1 MPKLGVAFYFL
12 LTQNKLLMNKIFV
25 YAICFTLFGCSA
37 YTIKKYHLENK
48 FEYKDKKSFLVYL
61 KNKNIFSES
70 QYLYLDSGTYIKFI
84 YEKVQQDSSAIYQ
97 GCYINDSVL
106 INRSRFLN
114 ENASCGSRIEKEIAS
129 NFLLKNFPDSI
140 LLKENKMSD
149 YKIKYL
155 INDEPFDINK
165 NKKDVTLFF
174 LYSSAFGTYYDN
186 LFKKINKLHLS
197 LKNSTQVYVIC
208 IDPIYHLK

>member
-12 LTQNKLLMNKIFV
+12 LTQNKLLMKNIFV

-70 QYLYLDSGTYIKFI
+70 QYLYLDSSTYIKFI

-114 ENASCGSRIEKEIAS
+114 ENTSCGSRIEKEIAS

-155 INDEPFDINK
+155 INDAPFDINK
-165 NKKDVTLFF
+165 NKKDITLFF
-174 LYSSAFGTYYDN
+174 LYSSVFGTYYDN

-197 LKNSTQVYVIC
+197 LENSTQVYVIC

>member
-12 LTQNKLLMNKIFV
+12 LTQNKLLMKKIFV

-70 QYLYLDSGTYIKFI
+70 QYLYLDSSTYIKFI

-114 ENASCGSRIEKEIAS
+114 ENTSCGSRIEKEIAS

-174 LYSSAFGTYYDN
+174 LYSSVFGTYYDN

-197 LKNSTQVYVIC
+197 LENSTQVYVIC

>member
-1 MPKLGVAFYFL
+1 MPILGVAFYFL
-12 LTQNKLLMNKIFV
+12 LTQNKLLMKKIFV

-70 QYLYLDSGTYIKFI
+70 QYLYLDSSTYIKFI

-114 ENASCGSRIEKEIAS
+114 ENTSCGSRIEKEIAS

-174 LYSSAFGTYYDN
+174 LYSSVFGTYYDN

-197 LKNSTQVYVIC
+197 LENSTQVYVIC
-208 IDPIYHLK
+208 IDPVYHLK

>member
-12 LTQNKLLMNKIFV
+12 LTQNKLLMKKIFV

-70 QYLYLDSGTYIKFI
+70 QYLYLDSSTYIKFI
-84 YEKVQQDSSAIYQ
+84 YEKVQQDSSSIYQ
-97 GCYINDSVL
+97 GCYINDSLL

-114 ENASCGSRIEKEIAS
+114 ENTSCGSRIEKEIAS

-155 INDEPFDINK
+155 INDAPFDINK
-165 NKKDVTLFF
+165 NKKDITLFF
-174 LYSSAFGTYYDN
+174 LYSSVFGTYYDN

-197 LKNSTQVYVIC
+197 LENSTQVYVIC

>member
-12 LTQNKLLMNKIFV
+12 LTQNKLLMKNIFV

-114 ENASCGSRIEKEIAS
+114 ENTSCGSRIEKEIAS

-174 LYSSAFGTYYDN
+174 LYSSVFGTYYDN

-197 LKNSTQVYVIC
+197 LENSTQVYVIC

>member
-25 YAICFTLFGCSA
+25 YAIWFTLFGCSA
-37 YTIKKYHLENK
+37 YTIKKYHLANK

-70 QYLYLDSGTYIKFI
+70 QYLYLDSSTYIKFI

-114 ENASCGSRIEKEIAS
+114 ENTSCGSRIEKEIAS

-155 INDEPFDINK
+155 INDAPFDINK

-174 LYSSAFGTYYDN
+174 LYSSVFGTYYDN

-197 LKNSTQVYVIC
+197 LENSTQVYVIC

>member
-12 LTQNKLLMNKIFV
+12 LTQNKLLMKKIFV

-70 QYLYLDSGTYIKFI
+70 QYLYLDSSTYIKFI

-114 ENASCGSRIEKEIAS
+114 ENTSCGSRIEKEIAS

-155 INDEPFDINK
+155 INDAPFDINK

-174 LYSSAFGTYYDN
+174 LYSSVFGTYYDN

-197 LKNSTQVYVIC
+197 LENSTQVYVIC

>member
-70 QYLYLDSGTYIKFI
+70 QYLYLDSSTYIKFI

-140 LLKENKMSD
+140 LIKENKMSD

-174 LYSSAFGTYYDN
+174 LYSSVFGTYYDN

-197 LKNSTQVYVIC
+197 LENSTQVYVIC

>member
-70 QYLYLDSGTYIKFI
+70 QYLYLDSSTYIKFI

-114 ENASCGSRIEKEIAS
+114 ENTSCGSRIEKEIAS

-155 INDEPFDINK
+155 INDAPFDINK
-165 NKKDVTLFF
+165 NKKDITLFF
-174 LYSSAFGTYYDN
+174 LYSSVFGTYYDN

-197 LKNSTQVYVIC
+197 LENSTQVYVIC

>member
-12 LTQNKLLMNKIFV
+12 LTQNKLLMKNIFV

-70 QYLYLDSGTYIKFI
+70 QYLYLDSSTYIKFI

-114 ENASCGSRIEKEIAS
+114 ENTSCGSRIEKEIAS

-155 INDEPFDINK
+155 INDAPFDINK

-174 LYSSAFGTYYDN
+174 LYSSVFGTYYDN

-197 LKNSTQVYVIC
+197 LENSTQVYVIC

>member
-25 YAICFTLFGCSA
+25 YAIWFTLFGCSA

-70 QYLYLDSGTYIKFI
+70 QYLYLDSSTYIKFI

-114 ENASCGSRIEKEIAS
+114 ENTSCGSRIEKEIAS

-155 INDEPFDINK
+155 INDAPFDINK
-165 NKKDVTLFF
+165 NKKDITLFF
-174 LYSSAFGTYYDN
+174 LYSSVFGTYYDN

-197 LKNSTQVYVIC
+197 LENSTQVYVIC

>member
-12 LTQNKLLMNKIFV
+12 LTQNKLLMKNIFV

-70 QYLYLDSGTYIKFI
+70 QYLYLDSSTYIKFI

-114 ENASCGSRIEKEIAS
+114 ENTSCGSRIEKEIAS

-174 LYSSAFGTYYDN
+174 LYSSVFGTYYDN

-197 LKNSTQVYVIC
+197 LENSTQVYVIC

>member
-1 MPKLGVAFYFL
+1 MK
-12 LTQNKLLMNKIFV
+12 KILI
-25 YAICFTLFGCSA
+25 YAICFTLFGCNA

-70 QYLYLDSGTYIKFI
+70 QYLYLDSSTYIKFI

-114 ENASCGSRIEKEIAS
+114 ENTSCGSRIEKEIAS

-140 LLKENKMSD
+140 LIKENKMSD

-165 NKKDVTLFF
+165 NKKDDTLFF
-174 LYSSAFGTYYDN
+174 LYSSAFGTY
-186 LFKKINKLHLS
+186 
-197 LKNSTQVYVIC
+197 
-208 IDPIYHLK
+208 

>member
-12 LTQNKLLMNKIFV
+12 LTQNKLLMKKIFV

-70 QYLYLDSGTYIKFI
+70 QYLYLDSSTYIKFI

-114 ENASCGSRIEKEIAS
+114 ENTSCGSRIEKEIAS

-155 INDEPFDINK
+155 INDAPFDINK
-165 NKKDVTLFF
+165 NKKDITLFF
-174 LYSSAFGTYYDN
+174 LYSSVFGTYYDN

-197 LKNSTQVYVIC
+197 LENSTQVYVIC